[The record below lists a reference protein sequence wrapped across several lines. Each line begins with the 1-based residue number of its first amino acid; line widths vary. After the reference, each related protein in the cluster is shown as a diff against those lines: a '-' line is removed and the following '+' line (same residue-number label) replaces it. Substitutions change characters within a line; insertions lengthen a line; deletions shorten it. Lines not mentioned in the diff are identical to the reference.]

1 MHFNDKRVV
10 WCFNEF
16 HNYYIAQ
23 EFILFEHIKLMGVG
37 FTEQYIILT
46 SKLNLNFSL
55 QNSCTPHVLNDIRT
69 ANVHNLDLG
78 NLYIYICQDEKCRLM
93 RDLSLSMVF
102 IHFAPLPLSC
112 FFIP

>member
-1 MHFNDKRVV
+1 MTQNCTVRELTLLRVKVHFNDKRVV

-23 EFILFEHIKLMGVG
+23 EFILFEHIKLIEVEHLRVITPGMDLFEHQY

-69 ANVHNLDLG
+69 ANVHN
-78 NLYIYICQDEKCRLM
+78 RP
-93 RDLSLSMVF
+93 R
-102 IHFAPLPLSC
+102 
-112 FFIP
+112 